1 MDAVAQIKQRLSIVD
16 VVGSYISLT
25 KAGKNYKAL
34 CPFHSEDTPSFMVS
48 PQLGIYKCFGCGASG
63 DIFSFVQEIEGIDFY
78 SALQKL
84 AQRAGVSLE
93 KSRVS
98 PADKLKSKIY
108 EVNALAQKFYSAL
121 LMHARFGKPGLTYL
135 KVKRRLSMEVI
146 KAFKLGYAPKSW
158 NVLSQFMQK
167 KNVSSD
173 LLLKADLVKPRSKKG
188 GYYDKFRDR
197 VIFPLID
204 TSGKIVGFMGRTI
217 SDDLP
222 KYLNTSTTPVFN
234 KSKFVYG
241 LNQNKVA
248 LKTRGAVLVEGP
260 MDVVS
265 AYQVGIRNVVAPL
278 GTSLTKEHLKL
289 LSRYTHNITLCFDSD
304 TAGLNAIKRAI
315 FLADPMDFDVS
326 VVMIPAPYKDLDELL
341 RAKPGLAEELF
352 QSAVSVY
359 DFFLAYVLKKYDKT
373 TGSGKR
379 KIVRELAQ
387 LFSALSSEVELEHY
401 AKKVAQI
408 LDVSVSSVLS
418 VFANPAE
425 VPSESVG
432 DPPQQQA
439 SLQTLDPRK
448 NMELYFVM
456 LLLKL
461 GEFTSIAGYLRV
473 VDPNMFTEE
482 RARAL
487 YQHLQ
492 GLSSSDTAPLDISAV
507 VDTIDGR
514 LGSLLQD
521 LVLWDC
527 GFDTEELLTRELE
540 STLDRLRQRYLR
552 KRLHDLSKQVEIAEL
567 QGNTQDLK
575 KLVAQIEDLKNQL

>member
-16 VVGSYISLT
+16 VVGSYIPLT

-78 SALQKL
+78 TALQKL
-84 AQRAGVSLE
+84 AQRAGVTLE
-93 KSRVS
+93 KSHVS

-108 EVNALAQKFYSAL
+108 EVNALTQQFYSAL
-121 LMHARFGKPGLTYL
+121 LAHPKFGKPGMSYL
-135 KVKRRLSMEVI
+135 KTKRSLSPEVI
-146 KAFKLGYAPKSW
+146 KAFKLGYAPKAW
-158 NVLSQFMQK
+158 TVLTQFMQK
-167 KNVSSD
+167 KDVPSE
-173 LLLKADLVKPRSKKG
+173 LLVKADLVKPRSKKD
-188 GYYDKFRDR
+188 GYYDKFRNR

-204 TSGKIVGFMGRTI
+204 TSNKVVGFMGRTI

-234 KSKFVYG
+234 KGKFVYG
-241 LNQNKVA
+241 LNQNKVTI
-248 LKTRGAVLVEGP
+248 KTKGAVLVEGP

-278 GTSLTKEHLKL
+278 GTSLTKDHLKL
-289 LSRYTHNITLCFDSD
+289 LSRYTHNITFCFDSD
-304 TAGLNAIKRAI
+304 TAGLEAIKRAI

-326 VVMIPAPYKDLDELL
+326 IVMIPAPYKDLDELL
-341 RAKPGLAEELF
+341 RKKPELAEELF
-352 QSAVSVY
+352 QNAVSVY

-379 KIVRELAQ
+379 KIVKELAQ

-408 LDVSVSSVLS
+408 LDVSVSSVLTGFS
-418 VFANPAE
+418 NPAE
-425 VPSESVG
+425 VSNVFAG
-432 DPPQQQA
+432 DSSMQQSQIH
-439 SLQTLDPRK
+439 TLDPRK
-448 NMELYFVM
+448 NMELYFIM

-461 GEFTSIAGYLRV
+461 GAFTSIAGYLKT
-473 VDPNMFTEE
+473 VDVDMFMED
-482 RARAL
+482 RARL
-487 YQHLQ
+487 LFLHLRDV
-492 GLSSSDTAPLDISAV
+492 SSNTAPLDIGAV
-507 VDTIDGR
+507 VDTIDGH
-514 LGSLLQD
+514 LSALLQD

-527 GFDTEELLTRELE
+527 PFDTEELLTKELE
-540 STLDRLRQRYLR
+540 STLSRLKQKYLK
-552 KRLHDLSKQVEIAEL
+552 KRLHDLSKQVELAEL
-567 QGNTQDLK
+567 QGNTQELK
-575 KLVAQIEDLKNQL
+575 KLVTQIENLKNQL